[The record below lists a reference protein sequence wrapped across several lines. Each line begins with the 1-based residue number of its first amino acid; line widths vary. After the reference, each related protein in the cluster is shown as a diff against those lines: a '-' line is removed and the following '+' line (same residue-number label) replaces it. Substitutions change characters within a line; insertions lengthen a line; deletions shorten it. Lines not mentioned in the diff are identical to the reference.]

1 MSEHKWKKEICT
13 IPNLLSLFRIL
24 LIPVYMHIYLHAD
37 TDRDF
42 LLAGSILALSCLTD
56 MADGRIAREFHMISR
71 FGKVLDPLADKLTQF
86 FLILSLTKRY
96 SLLYPMLALF
106 VVKEL
111 FQLGTMVLFLCQGKA
126 LSGAL
131 YAGKLCTAMLFISL
145 TFLILFPRLD
155 KTFVF
160 LLISLDTALL
170 FYAFCNYLLAY
181 FGKNTKLTDL
191 ETE

>member
-86 FLILSLTKRY
+86 FLILSLTKKY

-111 FQLGTMVLFLCQGKA
+111 FQLGTMALFLCQGKA

-131 YAGKLCTAMLFISL
+131 YAGKLCTATLFISL
-145 TFLILFPRLD
+145 TVLILFPRLD

>member
-1 MSEHKWKKEICT
+1 MSEHKWKQEICT

-24 LIPVYMHIYLHAD
+24 LIPVYMHIYLYAD

-86 FLILSLTKRY
+86 FLILSLTKKY

-145 TFLILFPRLD
+145 TVLILFPRLD

>member
-1 MSEHKWKKEICT
+1 MSEHNWKKEICT

-37 TDRDF
+37 TDRDY

-56 MADGRIAREFHMISR
+56 LADGRIAREFHMISR
-71 FGKVLDPLADKLTQF
+71 IGKVLDPLADKLTQF
-86 FLILSLTKRY
+86 FLILSLTKKY

-126 LSGAL
+126 LPGAL

-145 TFLILFPRLD
+145 TVLILFPRLD